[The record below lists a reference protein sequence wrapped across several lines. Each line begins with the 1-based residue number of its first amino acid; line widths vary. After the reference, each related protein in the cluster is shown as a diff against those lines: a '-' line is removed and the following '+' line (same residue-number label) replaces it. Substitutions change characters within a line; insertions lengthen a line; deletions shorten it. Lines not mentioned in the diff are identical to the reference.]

1 MRGAGD
7 TVTPMWISMIST
19 VALRIPV
26 AYGIAYLTRSAAFP
40 NGHPFALSASL
51 LVSWTA
57 GMLISIIAYRRSNV
71 RQVILGKTCEELGVD
86 TPPKLL

>member
-26 AYGIAYLTRSAAFP
+26 AYGLAYLTRSAEFP
-40 NGHPFALSASL
+40 TGHPYALSISL
-51 LVSWTA
+51 LISWTM
-57 GMLISIIAYRRSNV
+57 GMVISIIAYRRSKV
-71 RQVILGKTCEELGVD
+71 RQTILNETCKELGLD
-86 TPPKLL
+86 EPPKLR